1 MQIVCP
7 PPPSSDLMLQ
17 GRMFFCVKQLD
28 DHRTLAVCNITRV
41 ACSLCWLLSV
51 DHALVHDMKSAS
63 SFVTEANNV
72 AGRCHAVQQFQ
83 T

>member
-1 MQIVCP
+1 
-7 PPPSSDLMLQ
+7 MLQ

-28 DHRTLAVCNITRV
+28 DHRTLADCNITRV
-41 ACSLCWLLSV
+41 ACFHCWLLNV
-51 DHALVHDMKSAS
+51 GHAFVHDMKSAS

-72 AGRCHAVQQFQ
+72 AGGCYAVQQFQ